1 MIHPAP
7 SPVEAGLMTPLRQ
20 RFLDDLR
27 LRNYSPRTLETYV
40 ACVARFARHFHR
52 SPDQLGVE
60 EIRAFQLHLLEQGA
74 SWSQFNQM
82 VSALRF
88 LYRVTLGQTELIPM
102 IPYGK
107 RPKRLPCVLS
117 PEEVLRLL
125 EATPPGL
132 YRTLFQTTYACGL
145 RLNEVIHLQV
155 SDVDGARRVLHVRYG
170 KGDKE
175 RLLPLSD
182 RLLDELRIY
191 WRHYRPRPWLFPKR
205 RSGEQPIHAT
215 SVQKLCQHLVKRVQ
229 ITKPASFHTLR
240 HSFATHLLEAGVDVR
255 TLQKLLGHSSLSTT
269 AHYLHLTNN
278 HLQRLPS
285 LLDLLPTLTRR
296 EYQP

>member
-1 MIHPAP
+1 
-7 SPVEAGLMTPLRQ
+7 MTPLRQ

-40 ACVARFARHFHR
+40 YCVARFARHLQR
-52 SPDQLGVE
+52 SPDQAGPE
-60 EIRAFQLHLLEQGA
+60 EIRAFLLHLREQGV
-74 SWSQFNQM
+74 SWSQFNQT

-88 LYRVTLGQTELIPM
+88 LYGVTLGRADQVPFIPF
-102 IPYGK
+102 GK
-107 RPKRLPCVLS
+107 KPKRLPCVLS

-155 SDVDGARRVLHVRYG
+155 ADVDSARQVLHVRHG
-170 KGDKE
+170 KGNKE
-175 RLLPLSD
+175 RLLPLSE
-182 RLLDELRIY
+182 RLLDQLRVY
-191 WRHYRPRPWLFPKR
+191 WRDYRPRPWLFPR
-205 RSGEQPIHAT
+205 RSGDQPIHAT
-215 SVQKLCQHLVKRVQ
+215 GVQKLCLQLVKRVA

-255 TLQKLLGHSSLSTT
+255 TLQKLLGHSQLSTT
-269 AHYLHLTNN
+269 AHYLHLTNS
-278 HLQRLPS
+278 HLHRLPS
-285 LLDLLPTLTRR
+285 LLDLLPRLTGRAS
-296 EYQP
+296 QP

>member
-1 MIHPAP
+1 
-7 SPVEAGLMTPLRQ
+7 MTPLRQ

-40 ACVARFARHFHR
+40 SCVARFARHCQR
-52 SPDQLGVE
+52 SPDQLGPE
-60 EIRAFQLHLLEQGA
+60 EIRDFLLHLREQGV
-74 SWSQFNQM
+74 SWSLFNQM

-88 LYRVTLGQTELIPM
+88 LYGVTLGRTEQVPFIPF
-102 IPYGK
+102 GK
-107 RPKRLPCVLS
+107 KPKRLPCVLS

-155 SDVDGARRVLHVRYG
+155 IDIDSARRVLHVRQG
-170 KGDKE
+170 KGNKE
-175 RLLPLSD
+175 RLLPLSE
-182 RLLDELRIY
+182 RLLDELRVY
-191 WRHYRPRPWLFPKR
+191 WRHFRPRPWLFPR
-205 RSGEQPIHAT
+205 RSGEQPVHEN
-215 SVQKLCQHLVKRVQ
+215 SVQKLCQRLVKQ
-229 ITKPASFHTLR
+229 AHITKPASFHTLR

-296 EYQP
+296 ESQP

>member
-1 MIHPAP
+1 
-7 SPVEAGLMTPLRQ
+7 MTPLRQ

-40 ACVARFARHFHR
+40 SCVARFAQHFGR
-52 SPDQLGVE
+52 SPDQLGSE
-60 EIRAFQLHLLEQGA
+60 EIRTYQLHLLEQGA
-74 SWSQFNQM
+74 SWCRFNQT

-88 LYRVTLGQTELIPM
+88 LYRVTLGREEAMPV

-125 EATPPGL
+125 DATPPGR

-145 RLNEVIHLQV
+145 RLNEVIHV
-155 SDVDGARRVLHVRYG
+155 RVADIDRERMVLHVRQG

-175 RLLPLSD
+175 RLLPLSP
-182 RLLDELRIY
+182 RLLDELRGY
-191 WRHYRPRPWLFPKR
+191 WRQYRPRLWLFPR
-205 RSGEQPIHAT
+205 RSGSNPVHEN
-215 SVQKLCQHLVKRVQ
+215 SVQKLCQRLLKEVG

-240 HSFATHLLEAGVDVR
+240 HSFATHLLEAGVDVV
-255 TLQKLLGHSSLSTT
+255 TLQKLLGHTSLNTT
-269 AHYLHLTNN
+269 ALYLHLTSN
-278 HLQRLPS
+278 RLHQTPS
-285 LLDLLPTLTRR
+285 LLDLLALPASVRK
-296 EYQP
+296 EAKP

>member
-1 MIHPAP
+1 
-7 SPVEAGLMTPLRQ
+7 MTPLRQ

-40 ACVARFARHFHR
+40 YCVARFARHLQR
-52 SPDQLGVE
+52 SPEQAGPE
-60 EIRAFQLHLLEQGA
+60 EVRAFLLHLLEQKV
-74 SWSQFNQM
+74 SWCRFNQT

-88 LYRVTLGQTELIPM
+88 LYGVTLERADQVPF

-107 RPKRLPCVLS
+107 KPKRLPCVLS

-125 EATPPGL
+125 EATPPGM

-145 RLNEVIHLQV
+145 RLNEVLHVQV
-155 SDVDGARRVLHVRYG
+155 TDIDSTRRVLHVRYG

-175 RLLPLSD
+175 RLLPLSE
-182 RLLDELRIY
+182 RLLDQLRAY
-191 WRHYRPRPWLFPKR
+191 WRDYRPRPWLFPG
-205 RSGEQPIHAT
+205 RSGLQPIHANC
-215 SVQKLCQHLVKRVQ
+215 VQKLCQRLLKQVE

-269 AHYLHLTNN
+269 AHYLHLTNS
-278 HLQRLPS
+278 HLHRLPS
-285 LLDLLPTLTRR
+285 LLDLLPRLTERT
-296 EYQP
+296 PLP

>member
-1 MIHPAP
+1 
-7 SPVEAGLMTPLRQ
+7 MTPLRQ

-40 ACVARFARHFHR
+40 ACVAKFARHFNR
-52 SPDQLGVE
+52 SPELLGPD
-60 EIRAFQLHLLEQGA
+60 EIRAFQLHLLEQRA
-74 SWSQFNQM
+74 SWSQFNQV

-88 LYRVTLGQTELIPM
+88 LYGVTLGQTDQIPL

-107 RPKRLPCVLS
+107 KPKRLPCVLS
-117 PEEVLRLL
+117 REEVLRLL
-125 EATPPGL
+125 EATPHGL
-132 YRTLFQTTYACGL
+132 YRTLFQITYACGL
-145 RLNEVIHLQV
+145 RLNEVIHLQTA
-155 SDVDGARRVLHVRYG
+155 DVDGGRRVLHVRQG

-175 RLLPLSD
+175 RLLPLSE
-182 RLLDELRIY
+182 RLLDQLRVY
-191 WRHYRPRPWLFPKR
+191 WRNSRPSPWLFPR
-205 RSGEQPIHAT
+205 RSGDQPIHEN
-215 SVQKLCQHLVKRVQ
+215 SVQKLCQQLVKRVA

-269 AHYLHLTNN
+269 AQYLHVTNN

-285 LLDLLPTLTRR
+285 LLDLLPLRASSR
-296 EYQP
+296 LEGQP

>member
-1 MIHPAP
+1 MIHPTP

-60 EIRAFQLHLLEQGA
+60 EIRAFQLHLLEQGV

-155 SDVDGARRVLHVRYG
+155 TDVDGGRRVLHVRYG

-175 RLLPLSD
+175 RLLPLSE
-182 RLLDELRIY
+182 RLLD
-191 WRHYRPRPWLFPKR
+191 
-205 RSGEQPIHAT
+205 
-215 SVQKLCQHLVKRVQ
+215 V
-229 ITKPASFHTLR
+229 
-240 HSFATHLLEAGVDVR
+240 LEAGVDVR

>member
-1 MIHPAP
+1 
-7 SPVEAGLMTPLRQ
+7 MTPLRQ

-40 ACVARFARHFHR
+40 YCVARFARHFHR
-52 SPDQLGVE
+52 SPELLGPE
-60 EIRAFQLHLLEQGA
+60 EIRAFQLHLLERKV
-74 SWSQFNQM
+74 SWCQFNQT

-88 LYRVTLGQTELIPM
+88 LYGVTLGRTEQVPF

-155 SDVDGARRVLHVRYG
+155 TDIDGARRVLHVRQG

-175 RLLPLSD
+175 RLLPLSE
-182 RLLDELRIY
+182 RLFDQLRVY
-191 WRHYRPRPWLFPKR
+191 WRDYRPRPWLFPRR
-205 RSGEQPIHAT
+205 RSGDQPIHAT
-215 SVQKLCQHLVKRVQ
+215 SVQKLCQQLVKRVE

-269 AHYLHLTNN
+269 AHYLHLTNS
-278 HLQRLPS
+278 HLHRLPS
-285 LLDLLPTLTRR
+285 LLDLLPRLTGRAF
-296 EYQP
+296 QP

>member
-1 MIHPAP
+1 
-7 SPVEAGLMTPLRQ
+7 MTPLRQ

-40 ACVARFARHFHR
+40 SWVARFARHFHR
-52 SPDQLGVE
+52 SPELLGPE
-60 EIRAFQLHLLEQGA
+60 EIRAFQLHLLERKV

-88 LYRVTLGQTELIPM
+88 LYRVTLGRTEQIPM

-107 RPKRLPCVLS
+107 KPKRLPCVLS

-155 SDVDGARRVLHVRYG
+155 TDVDGARRVLHVRQG

-175 RLLPLSD
+175 RLLPLSE
-182 RLLDELRIY
+182 RLLDQLRVY
-191 WRHYRPRPWLFPKR
+191 WRHYRPRPWLFPR
-205 RSGEQPIHAT
+205 RSGDQPIHEN
-215 SVQKLCQHLVKRVQ
+215 SVQKVCQQLVKRVQ

-255 TLQKLLGHSSLSTT
+255 TLQKLLGHSNLSTT
-269 AHYLHLTNN
+269 AHYLHLTCN

-285 LLDLLPTLTRR
+285 LLDLLPLPTANGR
-296 EYQP
+296 ESLP

>member
-1 MIHPAP
+1 
-7 SPVEAGLMTPLRQ
+7 MTPLRQ

-40 ACVARFARHFHR
+40 YCVSRFAGHLQR
-52 SPDQLGVE
+52 SPDQAGPE
-60 EIRAFQLHLLEQGA
+60 EIRAFLLHLREQGV
-74 SWSQFNQM
+74 SWCQFNQT

-88 LYRVTLGQTELIPM
+88 LYGVTLARADQVPF

-107 RPKRLPCVLS
+107 KPKRLPCVLS

-125 EATPPGL
+125 EATPPGR

-145 RLNEVIHLQV
+145 RLSEVIHLQV
-155 SDVDGARRVLHVRYG
+155 TDVDSARRVLHVRHG
-170 KGDKE
+170 KGNKE
-175 RLLPLSD
+175 RLLPLSE
-182 RLLDELRIY
+182 RLLEQLRAY
-191 WRHYRPRPWLFPKR
+191 WRDYRPRPWLFPG
-205 RSGEQPIHAT
+205 RSGAQPIHENC
-215 SVQKLCQHLVKRVQ
+215 VQKLCQRLVQQVH

-269 AHYLHLTNN
+269 AHYLHLTNS
-278 HLQRLPS
+278 HLHRLPS
-285 LLDLLPTLTRR
+285 LLDLLPSLTRR

>member
-1 MIHPAP
+1 
-7 SPVEAGLMTPLRQ
+7 MTPLRQ

-40 ACVARFARHFHR
+40 ACVARFARHFHC

-60 EIRAFQLHLLEQGA
+60 EIRAFQLHLLEQRV
-74 SWSQFNQM
+74 SWCQFNQM

-88 LYRVTLGQTELIPM
+88 LYSVTLGRVDQVPF

-107 RPKRLPCVLS
+107 KPKRLPCVLS

-132 YRTLFQTTYACGL
+132 YRTLFHTTYACGL
-145 RLNEVIHLQV
+145 RLSEVIHLQV
-155 SDVDGARRVLHVRYG
+155 ADVDGARRVLHVRHG

-175 RLLPLSD
+175 RLLPLSE
-182 RLLDELRIY
+182 RLLDQLRAY
-191 WRHYRPRPWLFPKR
+191 WRHFRPRPWLFSR
-205 RSGEQPIHAT
+205 RSGDQPIHEN
-215 SVQKLCQHLVKRVQ
+215 SVQKLCQQLVKRVQ
-229 ITKPASFHTLR
+229 IAKPASFHTLR
-240 HSFATHLLEAGVDVR
+240 HSFATHLLEAGADVR

-278 HLQRLPS
+278 HLHRLPS
-285 LLDLLPTLTRR
+285 LLDLLPTLTGR